1 MEGTEEIIET
11 TVECFWTMF
20 EFIWNVSGVYITF
33 LLFQISVNQ
42 AESRLEFQSN
52 SILQAMSIQNNFKAS
67 NEYISA
73 KQQNMRGKLG
83 NLNNIVAQM
92 PFTTQFSQMAYS
104 IYHLKRVS
112 GETTFQTMF
121 TVVQFDLN
129 PLSRN
134 GVVWVLLSTPISKV
148 CTNVKGLSKKLPNFL
163 VLWLTN
169 LVKMVWIQRFSSC
182 FRPMLPL
189 YPLKALGNRR
199 FSCVFRGC
207 KMVIL
212 AWMS

>member
-1 MEGTEEIIET
+1 MSLVFTSPFYYFKSQWIRRRADWSFNL
-11 TVECFWTMF
+11 TVYCRPWAFKT
-20 EFIWNVSGVYITF
+20 
-33 LLFQISVNQ
+33 ISKPV
-42 AESRLEFQSN
+42 
-52 SILQAMSIQNNFKAS
+52 MSISQPS
-67 NEYISA
+67 
-73 KQQNMRGKLG
+73 

-121 TVVQFDLN
+121 TVVQFDLK

-169 LVKMVWIQRFSSC
+169 FVKMVWIQRFSSC